1 MRIRSGPHDS
11 SAQVARERAAVV
23 VTDWSTASAAMQT
36 VRDVDYLSNVLLK
49 VMIQSDNPEA
59 VGGTRSVG
67 HQQQDGQDVSRAS
80 LETSAC
86 PRGSA
91 SGARSGSNFVIK
103 TIVLMLVL
111 VLVFMLAYPLINS
124 WDFFAEV
131 PISNWLSFDWRPNVG
146 AYGFGTAVT
155 GSFLLVLTA
164 LPFSLLVGWLISLQ
178 LVDNRK
184 NWLSPTIVGILEVW
198 ISLPSVIIGV
208 WAILE
213 IIPLIREIFGGT
225 GYSLLAA
232 TIGLIIFITPT
243 CTLLFYRS
251 YLTHLDQFE
260 GLEKSFQMSALSRS
274 ELFIKSQPTAVI
286 GTTNYIFCR
295 IFGETMVVL
304 MLSGNSVQIPGNF
317 LEGFRSLTATIALE
331 MSYATGMHETAL
343 FALATAA
350 IVIILVVLLA
360 QYRSLVN
367 V

>member
-1 MRIRSGPHDS
+1 MGTVNS
-11 SAQVARERAAVV
+11 
-23 VTDWSTASAAMQT
+23 QT
-36 VRDVDYLSNVLLK
+36 VGSKRAGRRL
-49 VMIQSDNPEA
+49 
-59 VGGTRSVG
+59 
-67 HQQQDGQDVSRAS
+67 GQRAQEWSRAGA
-80 LETSAC
+80 ED
-86 PRGSA
+86 GA
-91 SGARSGSNFVIK
+91 SSPAPESRVQGIGNLIIK
-103 TIVLMLVL
+103 AIILMLVL
-111 VLVFMLAYPLINS
+111 VLIFMLAYPLINS

-131 PISNWLSFDWRPNVG
+131 PIGNWLSFDWRPNVG
-146 AYGFGTAVT
+146 EFGFGTALA
-155 GSFLLVLTA
+155 GSFLLVLAT
-164 LPFSLLVGWLISLQ
+164 LPLSLLAGWLISLQ
-178 LVDNRK
+178 LVDNRN
-184 NWLSPTIVGILEVW
+184 NWLSPTIVGVLEVW

-213 IIPLIREIFGGT
+213 IIPLVRDIFGGT

-232 TIGLIIFITPT
+232 TIGLTIFITPT
-243 CTLLFYRS
+243 CSLLFYRS

-304 MLSGNSVQIPGNF
+304 MLSGNSVQMPSNF

-360 QYRSLVN
+360 QYRRLVH